1 MSPELA
7 LKLVSIF
14 EGYFT
19 IDEFR
24 ELVTLFDVKL
34 ETLDDFEPK
43 WLSIARELITKLE
56 HGNSR
61 RLLDSLLDFADSRN
75 TDGVAHTSWERQEF
89 HLNMASVIQEA
100 QKLLEASAAPSEI
113 TVAAGNVF
121 SAKSK
126 VRELLETATGAVFI
140 VDPYVGV
147 GTLDCLRSLTVP
159 IRLLSGTHQNSVEPD
174 FDRAIAAF
182 TFEGY
187 QLQVRRAQQL
197 HDRHL
202 IFNDR
207 CWLVGGSL
215 KDAGKKPFNCIE
227 IVDKAAVVTDLE
239 AKWQTGTSYP

>member
-7 LKLVSIF
+7 LKLVPIF

-19 IDEFR
+19 IEEFR
-24 ELVTLFDVKL
+24 ELVTMFDVKL
-34 ETLDDFEPK
+34 ETLDEWEPK

-61 RLLDSLLDFADSRN
+61 RMLDSLLDFADSRN
-75 TDGVAHTSWERQEF
+75 TDGIAHTSFERRDF
-89 HLNMASVIQEA
+89 HYGMAPVIREA

-113 TVAAGNVF
+113 TVAAGNIF

-126 VRELLETATGAVFI
+126 VRELLETATGEVLI

-159 IRLLSGTHQNSVEPD
+159 VRLLTGMHQNSVEPD

-182 TFEGY
+182 TAEGH
-187 QLQVRRAQQL
+187 QLQVRRVQHL

-202 IFNDR
+202 MFNDR

-215 KDAGKKPFNCIE
+215 KDAGKKPFHCIE
-227 IVDKAAVVTDLE
+227 IVDKAAVVADVE

>member
-24 ELVTLFDVKL
+24 ELMSLFDVKL
-34 ETLDDFEPK
+34 ESLDDFEPK

-61 RLLDSLLDFADSRN
+61 RLLDSLLDFAESRN
-75 TDGVAHTSWERQEF
+75 TDGIAHTSWERQEF

-121 SAKSK
+121 SGS
-126 VRELLETATGAVFI
+126 RRSESSWRLPLERSSSSNHTLAWEPLIASAT
-140 VDPYVGV
+140 
-147 GTLDCLRSLTVP
+147 LRSL
-159 IRLLSGTHQNSVEPD
+159 SS
-174 FDRAIAAF
+174 
-182 TFEGY
+182 
-187 QLQVRRAQQL
+187 
-197 HDRHL
+197 
-202 IFNDR
+202 
-207 CWLVGGSL
+207 C
-215 KDAGKKPFNCIE
+215 
-227 IVDKAAVVTDLE
+227 
-239 AKWQTGTSYP
+239 